1 MASSSDNLSWWE
13 VLFIIVI
20 GLALFFGVRWL
31 VNLKEEQIRC
41 VKGKFTV
48 CVGDTEKF
56 GVPTCYDFPLDK
68 YQYKRYDDHL
78 VVINKEVSSDVV
90 NYPNKQLI
98 SAAKSGCKD

>member
-1 MASSSDNLSWWE
+1 MCNERETSGW
-13 VLFIIVI
+13 FIHGAEIANKNTEFV
-20 GLALFFGVRWL
+20 GS
-31 VNLKEEQIRC
+31 NKEEQISC

-68 YQYKRYDDHL
+68 YTYKRYDDHL
-78 VVINKEVSSDVV
+78 VVINKEVSTDVV